1 MANLL
6 KIAIAQLNPTVGDL
20 SGNRKRILQYA
31 QKAHELGAQLMVT
44 PELAI
49 CGYPPRDLLV
59 RPGFIKAIATEL
71 TILAREL
78 PPELKVLVGAAM
90 TSVDAK
96 LDHPADSLVNAAVLL
111 SEGILSEIYP
121 KQLLP
126 TYDVFDEDRY
136 FMPGVR
142 PNVMEVDG
150 VKVGVTIC
158 EDIWNDEEFW
168 GRRSYHADPVAD
180 LIQAKAELMVNLS
193 ASPYV
198 AGKQRLREEMIQHCA
213 QRHGISLVYVNQVG
227 GNDDLVFD
235 GTSLAVNASG
245 KVVRRTPGFEAGLA
259 IADYD
264 PTTREFQP
272 DSMPVVGRWESSVA
286 MVGEDAGVP
295 VQQTGVA
302 ELASSIDG
310 EIWAALVL
318 GVRDYARKCGFS
330 KVLLGL
336 SGGIDSAVVA
346 AIAAAA
352 LGPKSVLG
360 VLMPSPYS
368 SDHSIGDAEALAKNL
383 GIATETLPIGDLMGG
398 YDRTFETLFSG
409 TEAGVTEENL
419 QSRIRGNLLMAIA
432 NKFGHL
438 LLTTGNKSEIA
449 VGYCTLYGDMN
460 GGLAVIADVPKTRVY
475 SLCRWLNRGQ
485 KGCPDHAKLATV
497 PDADNPL
504 EIIPD
509 HILTKPPSAELR
521 PGQVDQDSLPDYDVL
536 DDILDRLVHQA
547 QAPSELIAAGHDPDT
562 VDRIIRLLS
571 RAEFKRRQA
580 APGIKV
586 TERAFGTGWRMPIA
600 SRWQLQSTH

>member
-1 MANLL
+1 MANCL

-20 SGNRKRILQYA
+20 CGNRKRILHYA
-31 QKAHELGAQLMVT
+31 QKAHALGAKLMVT
-44 PELAI
+44 SELAI

-71 TILAREL
+71 HILAREL
-78 PPELKVLVGAAM
+78 PPQLNVLVGAAM

-96 LDHPADSLVNAAVLL
+96 LDHPAEALVNTAVLL
-111 SEGILSEIYP
+111 TGGELSEIYP
-121 KQLLP
+121 KRLLP

-136 FMPGVR
+136 FVPGIR
-142 PNVMEVDG
+142 PNILSLDG
-150 VKVGVTIC
+150 VKIGVTIC

-168 GRRSYHADPVAD
+168 GRRSYHVDPVQE
-180 LIQAKAELMVNLS
+180 LIEGGAELMVNLS

-213 QRHGISLVYVNQVG
+213 QRYKLPLVYVNQVG

-259 IADYD
+259 IADYNLA
-264 PTTREFQP
+264 TREFQADP
-272 DSMPVVGRWESSVA
+272 KPTVGRWESSVA
-286 MVGEDAGVP
+286 MVGEEARVP
-295 VQQTGVA
+295 VQQAGVA
-302 ELASSIDG
+302 ELVSSLDG

-336 SGGIDSAVVA
+336 SGGIDSALVA

-352 LGPKSVLG
+352 LGPKNVLG

-368 SDHSIGDAEALAKNL
+368 SDHSIGDAEALANNL
-383 GIATETLPIGDLMGG
+383 GITTETLPIGDLMSG

-419 QSRIRGNLLMAIA
+419 QSRIRGSLLMAIA

-438 LLTTGNKSEIA
+438 LLTTGNKSEMA
-449 VGYCTLYGDMN
+449 VG
-460 GGLAVIADVPKTRVY
+460 
-475 SLCRWLNRGQ
+475 
-485 KGCPDHAKLATV
+485 
-497 PDADNPL
+497 
-504 EIIPD
+504 
-509 HILTKPPSAELR
+509 
-521 PGQVDQDSLPDYDVL
+521 
-536 DDILDRLVHQA
+536 
-547 QAPSELIAAGHDPDT
+547 
-562 VDRIIRLLS
+562 
-571 RAEFKRRQA
+571 
-580 APGIKV
+580 
-586 TERAFGTGWRMPIA
+586 
-600 SRWQLQSTH
+600 